1 MASEIESPPSLLPR
15 EPGITGSLFKNDP
28 FKKGTY
34 TVPPLRKPQDR
45 RSPCTACGRR
55 KDWCDRA
62 KPVCYLCAVEGRS
75 YDYPLHSRE
84 ANGRLER
91 MHKAK
96 AKASEAK
103 ELAWTRTCARW
114 AEARCKVASSKAFCE
129 ELHSL
134 LTLSQ
139 GYEIKPPTPYVSSV
153 LRTLT
158 SVLQVLDH
166 VQGPADFETNHA
178 RIFKAQQI
186 VSDTRLTT
194 EGLAAEGSD
203 YAYRTIAALLGEAET
218 ALQDIWTEWIILQGP
233 DKLGRSGRSRRSS
246 TKRKR

>member
-96 AKASEAK
+96 AKASE
-103 ELAWTRTCARW
+103 
-114 AEARCKVASSKAFCE
+114 
-129 ELHSL
+129 
-134 LTLSQ
+134 

-218 ALQDIWTEWIILQGP
+218 ALQDIWTEWIILQEP

>member
-1 MASEIESPPSLLPR
+1 MASEIESPPPLLPR
-15 EPGITGSLFKNDP
+15 EPGMIRSPFKVDP
-28 FKKGTY
+28 FMKRKY
-34 TVPPLRKPQDR
+34 TAPPLRKSQDE
-45 RSPCTACGRR
+45 RSPSTACGRR
-55 KDWCDRA
+55 KDWCDRE
-62 KPVCYLCAVEGRS
+62 KPVCYPCAVEGRS
-75 YDYPLHSRE
+75 CDYSLHIRA
-84 ANGRLER
+84 ANGRPEH
-91 MHKAK
+91 MDKAE
-96 AKASEAK
+96 ASASKVK

-194 EGLAAEGSD
+194 EGLVAEGSD

-218 ALQDIWTEWIILQGP
+218 ALQDIWTEWIILQEP
-233 DKLGRSGRSRRSS
+233 DKLGRSGRSS